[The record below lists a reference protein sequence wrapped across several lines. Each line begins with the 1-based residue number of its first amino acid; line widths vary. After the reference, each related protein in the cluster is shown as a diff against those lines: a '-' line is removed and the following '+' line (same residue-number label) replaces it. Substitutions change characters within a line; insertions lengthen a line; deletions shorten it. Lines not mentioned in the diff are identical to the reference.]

1 MKRVGIYISPVNP
14 ETGPQFMNSDYYQTA
29 YRDLLHRIIKLG
41 AEPILVHSAERTY
54 KGNGVFSEYWTVN
67 FESGEGEFER
77 HEAPITLNFLYDKA
91 RFPGTDI
98 RVVNPPLIRDL
109 AGNKYLSYL
118 FAPEH
123 HALTLLARDQ
133 QELDVIRLGWSPED
147 RRVAIKELDSNS
159 GDKVFVGQFDD
170 YDDSLEFPVIVQ
182 SFIDTS
188 GGIEG
193 LVEGMHDV
201 RVAMFNGEVIHGY
214 LRRPG
219 EGTLKSNMQYGGQST
234 ALYVDQVPKAI
245 VDIIRSFDE
254 RLKHLGDRYYAADF
268 GYNGKEWK
276 LFELNAY
283 PGLATVKTD
292 GEAVNE
298 YMQLLAEKL
307 VECAGKE

>member
-1 MKRVGIYISPVNP
+1 MIRVGIYISPVNP
-14 ETGPQFMNSDYYQTA
+14 EIGPQFMSDYYRTA
-29 YRDLLHRIIKLG
+29 YRDLLGRIIALG
-41 AEPILVHSAERTY
+41 AEPIMVHSAEKTY
-54 KGNGVFSEYWTVN
+54 KGNGLFSEYWTVQ
-67 FESGEGEFER
+67 FIDGKAEFSL
-77 HEAPITLNFLYDKA
+77 HEEPITVKFLYDKA
-91 RFPGTDI
+91 RFPFTDI
-98 RVVNPPLIRDL
+98 RMVNPPLIRDV

-118 FAPEH
+118 FAPEY
-123 HALTLLARDQ
+123 HATTLLARDQ
-133 QELDVIRLGWSPED
+133 QELDVIQLGWDKDD

-159 GDKVFVGQFDD
+159 GDKVFVGEFED

-188 GGIEG
+188 GGVEG

-201 RVAMFNGEVIHGY
+201 RVALFNGEVIHGY
-214 LRRPG
+214 IRRPG

-234 ALYVDQVPKAI
+234 ALYVDQVPH
-245 VDIIRSFDE
+245 DIIDIINRFDE

-283 PGLATVKTD
+283 PGLATVETD
-292 GEAVNE
+292 GEAVSE

>member
-1 MKRVGIYISPVNP
+1 MTRVGIYISPVNP
-14 ETGPQFMNSDYYQTA
+14 EIGPQFMNSEYYQTA
-29 YRDLLHRIIKLG
+29 YRDLVRRITDLG
-41 AEPILVHSAERTY
+41 AEPILVHSAEHTY
-54 KGNGVFSEYWTVN
+54 KGNGVFSEYWTAN
-67 FESGEGEFER
+67 FESGEAEFVR
-77 HEAPITLNFLYDKA
+77 HEAPITLTFLYDKA

-98 RVVNPPLIRDL
+98 KVVNPPLIRDL

-118 FAPEH
+118 FAPEY

-133 QELDVIRLGWSPED
+133 QELDIVRLGWDAED

-159 GDKVFVGQFDD
+159 GDKVFVGNFDD
-170 YDDSLEFPVIVQ
+170 YDEDFEFPLIIQ

-188 GGIEG
+188 AGVEG
-193 LVEGMHDV
+193 LIDGMHDV
-201 RVAMFNGEVIHGY
+201 RVALFNGEVIHGY

-219 EGTLKSNMQYGGQST
+219 EGTLKSNMQYGGESR
-234 ALYVDQVPKAI
+234 ALYIDQIPKELIEIAK
-245 VDIIRSFDE
+245 SFDE

-283 PGLATVKTD
+283 PGLANVKKD
-292 GEAVNE
+292 GEAVKE